1 MLKQILYKKNYT
13 GKMKIFNSTSISNNY
28 KNSVIAIGNFDGIHI
43 GHKKVLKAAYKKAKK
58 TKKKFGLLTFEPVPV
73 MFFNRKILNHRLDT
87 LPQKISNLK
96 KEKLDFVIIQKFN
109 KKFSQLNYRDFIFK
123 ILFQKIKCKYLYV
136 SKNFKF
142 GNKREGDVSK
152 LKKFEKKLFYKTI
165 ITPPLIKKKKTI
177 SSTIIRK
184 LLKSGEIKKANYLL
198 NRKWEI
204 IGKVIKGS
212 QRGRK
217 IGFPTCNILL
227 KKYIIPKFGVY
238 AVNVKINQTVKKGIA
253 NIGYRPTFNGK
264 KLLLEVNI
272 FNFKRNLYNKN
283 INVIFNK
290 FIRPE
295 KKFKNILQLKNQI
308 KKDIRLAK

>member
-1 MLKQILYKKNYT
+1 
-13 GKMKIFNSTSISNNY
+13 MKIFKNTSISNNY
-28 KNSVIAIGNFDGIHI
+28 KNSVIAVGNFDGVHI
-43 GHKKVLKAAYKKAKK
+43 GHKKVLNAAYKKAKK
-58 TKKKFGLLTFEPVPV
+58 MKKKFGLLTFEPVPV
-73 MFFNRKILNHRLDT
+73 MFFNKKILNHRLDT
-87 LPQKISNLK
+87 LSQKISNLK

-109 KKFSQLNYRDFIFK
+109 KKFSKLSYKDFIYK
-123 ILFQKIKCKYLYV
+123 ILFKKIKCKFLYV

-152 LKKFEKKLFYKTI
+152 LKKFEKNFFYKTI
-165 ITPPLIKKKKTI
+165 LTPPLKKKKKTI

-238 AVNVKINQTVKKGIA
+238 AVNVKINNISKKGIA
-253 NIGYRPTFNGK
+253 NVGYRPTFNGK

-272 FNFKRNLYNKN
+272 FGIKKNLYNKN
-283 INVIFNK
+283 INVVFSK

-295 KKFKNILQLKNQI
+295 KKFNNITELKDQI
-308 KKDIRLAK
+308 RKDIKQAK

>member
-73 MFFNRKILNHRLDT
+73 MFFNKKIFNHRLDT
-87 LPQKISNLK
+87 LPQKISNLR

-109 KKFSQLNYRDFIFK
+109 KKFSQLTYRDFIFK

>member
-1 MLKQILYKKNYT
+1 
-13 GKMKIFNSTSISNNY
+13 MKIFKNLITSKKY
-28 KNSVIAIGNFDGIHI
+28 HNSVIAIGNFDGVHI
-43 GHKKVLKAAYKKAKK
+43 GHKKVLKSAFKKAKK
-58 TKKKFGLLTFEPVPV
+58 TKKKFGLLTFEPLPV
-73 MFFNRKILNHRLDT
+73 MFFNKEIKNHRIDSFQ
-87 LPQKISNLK
+87 QKRLNLI
-96 KEKLDFVIIQKFN
+96 KEKLDFLIVQKFN
-109 KKFSQLNYRDFIFK
+109 KKFSNINYKTFISK
-123 ILFQKIKCKYLYV
+123 ILSNKIKCNYIYV
-136 SKNFKF
+136 SKNFRF
-142 GNKREGDVSK
+142 GNKREGNVKK
-152 LKKFEKKLFYKTI
+152 LKHYEKKYSFKTI
-165 ITPPLIKKKKTI
+165 ITNPIKSNAKTV
-177 SSTIIRK
+177 SSTIIRN
-184 LLKSGEIKKANYLL
+184 LLKRGNLKKANYLL

-204 IGKVIKGS
+204 EGKVIKGA

-217 IGFPTCNILL
+217 IGFPTCNIIL
-227 KKYIIPKFGVY
+227 KNYIIPKFGVY
-238 AVNVKINQTVKKGIA
+238 AVNVKINKTLKKGIA

>member
-1 MLKQILYKKNYT
+1 MV
-13 GKMKIFNSTSISNNY
+13 KMKIFKNTSISNNY
-28 KNSVIAIGNFDGIHI
+28 KNSVIAIGNFDGVHI
-43 GHKKVLKAAYKKAKK
+43 GHKKVLNAAYKKAKK
-58 TKKKFGLLTFEPVPV
+58 MKKKFGLLTFEPVPV
-73 MFFNRKILNHRLDT
+73 MFFNKKILNHRLDI
-87 LPQKISNLK
+87 LSQKISNLK

-109 KKFSQLNYRDFIFK
+109 KKFSKLNYKDFIYK
-123 ILFQKIKCKYLYV
+123 ILFKKIKCKFLYV

-152 LKKFEKKLFYKTI
+152 LKKFEKIFYYKTI
-165 ITPPLIKKKKTI
+165 ITPPLKKKKKTI

-184 LLKSGEIKKANYLL
+184 LLKSGKIKKANYLL

-238 AVNVKINQTVKKGIA
+238 AVNVKINNISKKGIA

-272 FNFKRNLYNKN
+272 FGIKKNLYNKN
-283 INVIFNK
+283 INVVFNK

-295 KKFKNILQLKNQI
+295 KKFNNIIELKDQI
-308 KKDIRLAK
+308 RKDIKQAK

>member
-1 MLKQILYKKNYT
+1 
-13 GKMKIFNSTSISNNY
+13 MKIFKSTSISKNY
-28 KNSVIAIGNFDGIHI
+28 KKSVVAIGNFDGVHI
-43 GHKKVLKAAYKKAKK
+43 GHKKVLNAAYKKAKK
-58 TKKKFGLLTFEPVPV
+58 LKKKFGLLTFEPVPV
-73 MFFNRKILNHRLDT
+73 MFFNKKILNHRLDT
-87 LPQKISNLK
+87 LHQKISNLK

-109 KKFSQLNYRDFIFK
+109 KKFSKLSYKDFINK
-123 ILFQKIKCKYLYV
+123 ILFRKIKCKYLYV

-142 GNKREGDVSK
+142 GNKREGDVLK
-152 LKKFEKKLFYKTI
+152 LKKYEKKFFYKTI
-165 ITPPLIKKKKTI
+165 ITPPLMKKKKTI

-184 LLKSGEIKKANYLL
+184 LLKNGEIKKANYLL
-198 NRKWEI
+198 SRKWEI

-238 AVNVKINQTVKKGIA
+238 AVNVKINNISKKGIA
-253 NIGYRPTFNGK
+253 NVGYRPTFNGK

-272 FNFKRNLYNKN
+272 FGIKKNLYNKN
-283 INVIFNK
+283 LNVVFNK

-295 KKFKNILQLKNQI
+295 KKFNNIIELKNQI
-308 KKDIRLAK
+308 KKDIKQAK

>member
-1 MLKQILYKKNYT
+1 
-13 GKMKIFNSTSISNNY
+13 MKIFKSTTISNNY

-43 GHKKVLKAAYKKAKK
+43 GHKKVLSAAYKKAKK
-58 TKKKFGLLTFEPVPV
+58 LKKKFGLLTFEPVPV
-73 MFFNRKILNHRLDT
+73 MFFNKKILNHRLDI
-87 LPQKISNLK
+87 LPQKISSLK

-109 KKFSQLNYRDFIFK
+109 KKFSKLSYIDFIHK
-123 ILFQKIKCKYLYV
+123 ILFNKIKCKYLYV

-142 GNKREGDVSK
+142 GKKREGNVSK
-152 LKKFEKKLFYKTI
+152 LKKFEKKFSYKTI
-165 ITPPLIKKKKTI
+165 VTSPLTKKKKTI

-184 LLKSGEIKKANYLL
+184 LLQRGKIKKANNLL

-227 KKYIIPKFGVY
+227 KQYVIPKFGVY
-238 AVNVKINQTVKKGIA
+238 AVNVKINNISKKGIA
-253 NIGYRPTFNGK
+253 NVGYRPTFNGK

-272 FNFKRNLYNKN
+272 FGIKKNLYNKN
-283 INVIFNK
+283 INVVFNK

-295 KKFKNILQLKNQI
+295 KKFNNIIELKNQI
-308 KKDIRLAK
+308 KRDIKQAK

>member
-1 MLKQILYKKNYT
+1 
-13 GKMKIFNSTSISNNY
+13 MKIFKNTSISNNY
-28 KNSVIAIGNFDGIHI
+28 KNSVIAIGNFDGVHI
-43 GHKKVLKAAYKKAKK
+43 GHKKVLNAAYKKAKK

-73 MFFNRKILNHRLDT
+73 MFFNKKILNHRLDT
-87 LPQKISNLK
+87 LSQKISNLK

-109 KKFSQLNYRDFIFK
+109 KKFSKLSYKDFIYR
-123 ILFQKIKCKYLYV
+123 ILFKKIKCKFLYV
-136 SKNFKF
+136 SENFKF

-152 LKKFEKKLFYKTI
+152 LKKFEKNFFYKTI
-165 ITPPLIKKKKTI
+165 LTPPLKKKKKTI

-184 LLKSGEIKKANYLL
+184 LLKNGEIKKANYLL

-238 AVNVKINQTVKKGIA
+238 AVNVKINNISKKGIA
-253 NIGYRPTFNGK
+253 NVGYRPTFNGK

-272 FNFKRNLYNKN
+272 FGIKKNLYNKN
-283 INVIFNK
+283 INVVFNK

-295 KKFKNILQLKNQI
+295 KKFNNIKELKDQI
-308 KKDIRLAK
+308 RKDIKQAK

>member
-1 MLKQILYKKNYT
+1 
-13 GKMKIFNSTSISNNY
+13 MKIFKSASISNNY

-73 MFFNRKILNHRLDT
+73 MFFNKKILNHRLDT

-96 KEKLDFVIIQKFN
+96 KEKLDFVIIQNFN
-109 KKFSQLNYRDFIFK
+109 KKFSRLSYRDFIFK

-165 ITPPLIKKKKTI
+165 ITPPFTKKKKTI

>member
-1 MLKQILYKKNYT
+1 
-13 GKMKIFNSTSISNNY
+13 MKIYNDLNVSNKH
-28 KNSVIAIGNFDGIHI
+28 KNSVIAIGNFDGVHI
-43 GHKKVLKAAYKKAKK
+43 GHKKVLNAAFKKAKK
-58 TKKKFGLLTFEPVPV
+58 MKKKFGLLTFEPVPV
-73 MFFNRKILNHRLDT
+73 MFFNKKILNHRLDI
-87 LPQKISNLK
+87 LSQKISNLK

-109 KKFSQLNYRDFIFK
+109 KKFSKLNYKDFIYK
-123 ILFQKIKCKYLYV
+123 ILFQKIKCKFLYV

-152 LKKFEKKLFYKTI
+152 LKKFEKNFSYKTI
-165 ITPPLIKKKKTI
+165 ITPPLKQKKKTI

-238 AVNVKINQTVKKGIA
+238 AVNVKINNISKKGIA

-272 FNFKRNLYNKN
+272 FGIKKNLYNKN
-283 INVIFNK
+283 INVVFNK

-295 KKFKNILQLKNQI
+295 KKFNNIIELKNQI
-308 KKDIRLAK
+308 KKDIKQAK

>member
-1 MLKQILYKKNYT
+1 
-13 GKMKIFNSTSISNNY
+13 MKIFKNTSISDNY
-28 KNSVIAIGNFDGIHI
+28 KNSVIAIGNFDGVHI
-43 GHKKVLKAAYKKAKK
+43 GHKKVLNAAFKKAKIM
-58 TKKKFGLLTFEPVPV
+58 KKKFGLLTFEPVPV
-73 MFFNRKILNHRLDT
+73 MFFNKKILNHRLDT

-109 KKFSQLNYRDFIFK
+109 KKFSKLNYKDFIYK
-123 ILFQKIKCKYLYV
+123 ILFQKIKCKFLYV

-142 GNKREGDVSK
+142 GNKREGNVSK
-152 LKKFEKKLFYKTI
+152 LKKFEKNFSYKTI
-165 ITPPLIKKKKTI
+165 ITPPLKQKKKTI

-238 AVNVKINQTVKKGIA
+238 AVNVKINNISKKGIA
-253 NIGYRPTFNGK
+253 NVGYRPTFNGK

-272 FNFKRNLYNKN
+272 FGIKKNLYNKN
-283 INVIFNK
+283 INVVFNK

-295 KKFKNILQLKNQI
+295 KKFKNIVELKNQI
-308 KKDIRLAK
+308 REDIKQAK

>member
-1 MLKQILYKKNYT
+1 
-13 GKMKIFNSTSISNNY
+13 MKIFKNTSISNNY
-28 KNSVIAIGNFDGIHI
+28 KNSVIAIGNFDGVHI

-73 MFFNRKILNHRLDT
+73 MFFNKKIFNHRLDI
-87 LPQKISNLK
+87 LPQKISNLR

-109 KKFSQLNYRDFIFK
+109 KKFSELSYKDFIFK
-123 ILFQKIKCKYLYV
+123 ILCQKIKCKYLYV

-238 AVNVKINQTVKKGIA
+238 AVNVKINQTLKKGIA

>member
-1 MLKQILYKKNYT
+1 
-13 GKMKIFNSTSISNNY
+13 MKIFKSTTISNNY

-43 GHKKVLKAAYKKAKK
+43 GHKKVLSAAYKKAKK
-58 TKKKFGLLTFEPVPV
+58 LKKKFGLLTFEPVPV
-73 MFFNRKILNHRLDT
+73 MFFNKKILNHRLDI
-87 LPQKISNLK
+87 LPQKISSLK

-109 KKFSQLNYRDFIFK
+109 KKFSKLSYIDFIHK
-123 ILFQKIKCKYLYV
+123 ILFNKIKCKYLYV

-142 GNKREGDVSK
+142 GKKREGNVSK
-152 LKKFEKKLFYKTI
+152 LKKFEKKFSYKTI
-165 ITPPLIKKKKTI
+165 VTSPLTKNKKTI

-184 LLKSGEIKKANYLL
+184 LLKNGEIKKANYFL

-204 IGKVIKGS
+204 IGKVVRGS
-212 QRGRK
+212 QRGRR

-227 KKYIIPKFGVY
+227 KKYVIPRFGVY
-238 AVNVKINQTVKKGIA
+238 AVNVKINDIFKKGIA

-272 FNFKRNLYNKN
+272 FGIKKNLYNKN
-283 INVIFNK
+283 INVVFNK

-295 KKFKNILQLKNQI
+295 KKFNNIIELKNQI
-308 KKDIRLAK
+308 KRDIKQAK

>member
-1 MLKQILYKKNYT
+1 
-13 GKMKIFNSTSISNNY
+13 MKIFKNTSISDNY
-28 KNSVIAIGNFDGIHI
+28 KNSVIAIGNFDGVHI
-43 GHKKVLKAAYKKAKK
+43 GHKKVLNAAYKKAKK
-58 TKKKFGLLTFEPVPV
+58 MKKKFGLLTFEPVPV
-73 MFFNRKILNHRLDT
+73 MFFNKKVLNHRLDT

-96 KEKLDFVIIQKFN
+96 REKLDFVIIQKFN
-109 KKFSQLNYRDFIFK
+109 KKFSKLSYEDFIYK

-136 SKNFKF
+136 SRNFKF

-152 LKKFEKKLFYKTI
+152 LKKFEKKFFYKTI
-165 ITPPLIKKKKTI
+165 ITPPLMKKKKTI

-184 LLKSGEIKKANYLL
+184 LLKNGKIKKANYLL

-238 AVNVKINQTVKKGIA
+238 AVNVKINNISKKGIA
-253 NIGYRPTFNGK
+253 NVGYRPTFNGK

-272 FNFKRNLYNKN
+272 FGIKKNLYNKN
-283 INVIFNK
+283 INVVFNK

-295 KKFKNILQLKNQI
+295 KKFNNIKELKDQIRKDI
-308 KKDIRLAK
+308 KKAK

>member
-1 MLKQILYKKNYT
+1 
-13 GKMKIFNSTSISNNY
+13 MKIFKSTSISNNY

-43 GHKKVLKAAYKKAKK
+43 GHKKVLNAAYKKAKK

-73 MFFNRKILNHRLDT
+73 MFFNKKILNHRLDT
-87 LPQKISNLK
+87 LDQKISNLK

-109 KKFSQLNYRDFIFK
+109 KKFSKLSYKDFIYK
-123 ILFQKIKCKYLYV
+123 ILYKKIKCKYLYV

-142 GNKREGDVSK
+142 GNKREGNISK
-152 LKKFEKKLFYKTI
+152 LKKLEKKFLYKTI
-165 ITPPLIKKKKTI
+165 ITPPLMKKKKTI

-184 LLKSGEIKKANYLL
+184 LLKNGEIKKANYLL
-198 NRKWEI
+198 SRNWEI
-204 IGKVIKGS
+204 VGKVIKGS

-227 KKYIIPKFGVY
+227 KKYIIPRFGVY
-238 AVNVKINQTVKKGIA
+238 AVNVKINNIFKKGIA

-272 FNFKRNLYNKN
+272 FGIKKNLYNKN
-283 INVIFNK
+283 INVVFNK

-295 KKFKNILQLKNQI
+295 KKFNNIIELKNQI
-308 KKDIRLAK
+308 RKDIKQAK

>member
-1 MLKQILYKKNYT
+1 
-13 GKMKIFNSTSISNNY
+13 MKIFKSTSINNNY
-28 KNSVIAIGNFDGIHI
+28 KNSVIAIGNFDGIHV
-43 GHKKVLKAAYKKAKK
+43 GHKKVLSAAYKKAKK
-58 TKKKFGLLTFEPVPV
+58 MKKKFGLLTFEPVPV
-73 MFFNRKILNHRLDT
+73 MFFNKKILNHRLDT

-96 KEKLDFVIIQKFN
+96 KEKLDFIIIQKFN
-109 KKFSQLNYRDFIFK
+109 KKFSKLSYKDFIHK

-152 LKKFEKKLFYKTI
+152 LKKFEKRYFYKTI
-165 ITPPLIKKKKTI
+165 ITPPLTKKKKTI

-198 NRKWEI
+198 SRKWEI

-238 AVNVKINQTVKKGIA
+238 AVNVKINNISKKGIA

-272 FNFKRNLYNKN
+272 FGIKKNLYNKN
-283 INVIFNK
+283 INVVFNK

-295 KKFKNILQLKNQI
+295 KKFNNIEELKNQI
-308 KKDIRLAK
+308 KKDIKQAK

>member
-1 MLKQILYKKNYT
+1 
-13 GKMKIFNSTSISNNY
+13 MKIFKNLITSKRY
-28 KNSVIAIGNFDGIHI
+28 HNSVIAIGNFDGVHI
-43 GHKKVLKAAYKKAKK
+43 GHKKVLKSAFKKAKK
-58 TKKKFGLLTFEPVPV
+58 VKKKFGLLTFEPLPV
-73 MFFNRKILNHRLDT
+73 MFFNKDIKNHRIDSFQ
-87 LPQKISNLK
+87 QKKFNLT
-96 KEKLDFVIIQKFN
+96 KEQLDFLIVQKFN
-109 KKFSQLNYRDFIFK
+109 KKFSNINYKTFISK
-123 ILFQKIKCKYLYV
+123 ILCNKIKCNYIYV
-136 SKNFKF
+136 SKNFRF
-142 GNKREGDVSK
+142 GNKREGNVKK
-152 LKKFEKKLFYKTI
+152 LKQYEKKYSFKTI
-165 ITPPLIKKKKTI
+165 ITNPIKSNAKTV
-177 SSTIIRK
+177 SSTIIRN
-184 LLKSGEIKKANYLL
+184 LLKMGNLKKANYLL

-204 IGKVIKGS
+204 EGKVIKGA

-217 IGFPTCNILL
+217 IGFPTCNIIL
-227 KKYIIPKFGVY
+227 KNYIIPKFGVY
-238 AVNVKINQTVKKGIA
+238 AVNVKINKTLKKGIA

>member
-1 MLKQILYKKNYT
+1 M
-13 GKMKIFNSTSISNNY
+13 
-28 KNSVIAIGNFDGIHI
+28 
-43 GHKKVLKAAYKKAKK
+43 
-58 TKKKFGLLTFEPVPV
+58 
-73 MFFNRKILNHRLDT
+73 
-87 LPQKISNLK
+87 
-96 KEKLDFVIIQKFN
+96 
-109 KKFSQLNYRDFIFK
+109 
-123 ILFQKIKCKYLYV
+123 

-152 LKKFEKKLFYKTI
+152 LKKFEKKFFYKTI
-165 ITPPLIKKKKTI
+165 ITPPLKKKKKTI

-184 LLKSGEIKKANYLL
+184 LLKNGELKKANYLL

-238 AVNVKINQTVKKGIA
+238 AVNVKIKNITKKGIA
-253 NIGYRPTFNGK
+253 NIGYRPTFDGK

-272 FNFKRNLYNKN
+272 FGIKKNLYNKN

-295 KKFKNILQLKNQI
+295 KKFKNLIELKNQI
-308 KKDIRLAK
+308 KKDIKQAK

>member
-1 MLKQILYKKNYT
+1 
-13 GKMKIFNSTSISNNY
+13 MKIFKNTSISNKY

-43 GHKKVLKAAYKKAKK
+43 GHKKVLQSAYKKAKK
-58 TKKKFGLLTFEPVPV
+58 MKKKFGLLTFEPVPV
-73 MFFNRKILNHRLDT
+73 MFFNKKIINHRLDT

-96 KEKLDFVIIQKFN
+96 KEKLDFVIIQKFD
-109 KKFSQLNYRDFIFK
+109 KKFSKLTYKDFIYK

-142 GNKREGDVSK
+142 GNKREGDVFK
-152 LKKFEKKLFYKTI
+152 LKKFEKKYFYKTI
-165 ITPPLIKKKKTI
+165 ITPPLKKKKKTI

-184 LLKSGEIKKANYLL
+184 LLKSGEVKKANYLL

-217 IGFPTCNILL
+217 IGFPTCNILI

-238 AVNVKINQTVKKGIA
+238 AVNVKIKNIIKKGIA
-253 NIGYRPTFNGK
+253 NIGYRPTFDGK

-272 FNFKRNLYNKN
+272 FGIKKNLYNKN
-283 INVIFNK
+283 INVIFNR

-295 KKFKNILQLKNQI
+295 KKFKNITELKNQI
-308 KKDIRLAK
+308 KKDIKQAK

>member
-1 MLKQILYKKNYT
+1 
-13 GKMKIFNSTSISNNY
+13 MKIFKNTSISNNY
-28 KNSVIAIGNFDGIHI
+28 KNSVIAVGNFDGVHI
-43 GHKKVLKAAYKKAKK
+43 GHKKVLNAAYKKAKK

-73 MFFNRKILNHRLDT
+73 MFFNKQILNHRLDT

-109 KKFSQLNYRDFIFK
+109 KKFSKLSYKDFIYR
-123 ILFQKIKCKYLYV
+123 ILFKKIKCKFLYV

-152 LKKFEKKLFYKTI
+152 LKKFEKNFFYKTI
-165 ITPPLIKKKKTI
+165 LTPPLKKKKKTI

-238 AVNVKINQTVKKGIA
+238 AVNVKINNISKKGIA

-272 FNFKRNLYNKN
+272 FGIKKNLYNKN
-283 INVIFNK
+283 INVVFNK

-295 KKFKNILQLKNQI
+295 KKFNNIKELKDQIRKDI
-308 KKDIRLAK
+308 KKAK

>member
-1 MLKQILYKKNYT
+1 
-13 GKMKIFNSTSISNNY
+13 MKIFKSTSISNNY
-28 KNSVIAIGNFDGIHI
+28 KNSVIAVGNFDGIHI
-43 GHKKVLKAAYKKAKK
+43 GHKKVLRSAYKKAKK
-58 TKKKFGLLTFEPVPV
+58 MKKKFGLLTFEPVPV
-73 MFFNRKILNHRLDT
+73 MFFNKKIINHRLDIQ
-87 LPQKISNLK
+87 PQKISNLK

-109 KKFSQLNYRDFIFK
+109 KKFSKLTYKDFIYK
-123 ILFQKIKCKYLYV
+123 ILFRKIRCKYLYV

-152 LKKFEKKLFYKTI
+152 LKKFEKEFFYKTI
-165 ITPPLIKKKKTI
+165 ITPPLKKRKKTI

-184 LLKSGEIKKANYLL
+184 LLKSGEVKKANYLL

-238 AVNVKINQTVKKGIA
+238 AVNVKINNISKKGIA

-272 FNFKRNLYNKN
+272 FGIKKNLYNKT

-295 KKFKNILQLKNQI
+295 KKFNNIIELKNQI
-308 KKDIRLAK
+308 KKDIKQAK

>member
-1 MLKQILYKKNYT
+1 
-13 GKMKIFNSTSISNNY
+13 MKLFKSTSISNNY

-43 GHKKVLKAAYKKAKK
+43 GHKKVLNAAYKKAKK
-58 TKKKFGLLTFEPVPV
+58 MKKKFGLLTFEPVPV
-73 MFFNRKILNHRLDT
+73 MFFNKKILNHRLDT
-87 LPQKISNLK
+87 LPQKISSLK
-96 KEKLDFVIIQKFN
+96 KEKLDFIIIQKFN
-109 KKFSQLNYRDFIFK
+109 KKFSKLSYKDFIRK
-123 ILFQKIKCKYLYV
+123 ILFKKIKCKYLYV

-142 GNKREGDVSK
+142 GKKREGDVAK
-152 LKKFEKKLFYKTI
+152 LKKFEKRFSYKTI
-165 ITPPLIKKKKTI
+165 ITSPLKKKKKTI

-184 LLKSGEIKKANYLL
+184 LLQYGKIKKANYLL

-227 KKYIIPKFGVY
+227 KQYVIPKFGVY
-238 AVNVKINQTVKKGIA
+238 AVNVKINNITKKGIA
-253 NIGYRPTFNGK
+253 NVGYRPTFNGK

-272 FNFKRNLYNKN
+272 FGIKKNLYNKN
-283 INVIFNK
+283 INVVFNK

-295 KKFKNILQLKNQI
+295 KKFNNILELKNQI
-308 KKDIRLAK
+308 KRDIKQAK

>member
-1 MLKQILYKKNYT
+1 
-13 GKMKIFNSTSISNNY
+13 MKIFKNTSISNNY
-28 KNSVIAIGNFDGIHI
+28 KNSVIAIGNFDGVHM
-43 GHKKVLKAAYKKAKK
+43 GHKKVLNAAYKKAKK

-73 MFFNRKILNHRLDT
+73 MFFNKKILNHRLDT
-87 LPQKISNLK
+87 LSQKISNLK

-109 KKFSQLNYRDFIFK
+109 KKFSKLSYKDFIYR
-123 ILFQKIKCKYLYV
+123 ILFKKIKCKFLYV

-152 LKKFEKKLFYKTI
+152 LKKFEKNFFYKTI
-165 ITPPLIKKKKTI
+165 LTPPLKKKKKTI

-238 AVNVKINQTVKKGIA
+238 AVNVKINNISKKGIA
-253 NIGYRPTFNGK
+253 NVGYRPTFNGK

-272 FNFKRNLYNKN
+272 FGIKKNLYNKN

-295 KKFKNILQLKNQI
+295 KKFNNIKELKDQIRKDI
-308 KKDIRLAK
+308 KKAK